1 MINVITLEIDD
12 DPNVTVQVLA
22 DGTVLIWADG
32 DTTKEAD
39 VSITLNDLRRVI
51 RAAEIMRREP

>member
-1 MINVITLEIDD
+1 MINVITMEIDD
-12 DPNVTVQVLA
+12 DPNVTVQVLL

-32 DTTKEAD
+32 DTDKPAD